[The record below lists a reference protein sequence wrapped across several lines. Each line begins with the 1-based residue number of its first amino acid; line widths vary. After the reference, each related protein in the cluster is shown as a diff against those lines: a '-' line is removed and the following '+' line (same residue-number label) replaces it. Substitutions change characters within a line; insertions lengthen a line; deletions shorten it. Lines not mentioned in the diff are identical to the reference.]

1 MQRIDVNKTPLGIS
15 RQSIGYYT
23 VGLFAISVGISSQQW
38 QKYLL
43 IGAGVILLVYGMV
56 LLIEP
61 LKKGLADRIPDTV
74 RMCLVILALSIC
86 WGQLMRVGVAQG
98 TAFLIL
104 ALIYFAVFI
113 CVNIAVSIKSVLQDS
128 RRLMTIVILLAI
140 VGFIQYLSDR
150 SLGWHRFDL
159 FFILIVWLVFLGFFL
174 RNMLRTRKNQAE
186 SNTDQNAG

>member
-1 MQRIDVNKTPLGIS
+1 MKSIDVNKTPLGMS

-23 VGLFAISVGISSQQW
+23 VGLFAIGAGISSQQW

-43 IGAGVILLVYGMV
+43 IGAGVILLVYGIM

-61 LKKGLADRIPDTV
+61 LKKGLVDKIPDIV

-86 WGQLMRVGVAQG
+86 WGQLMKVGVTQG
-98 TAFLIL
+98 TAFLTL
-104 ALIYFAVFI
+104 ALIYFAVFV
-113 CVNIAVSIKSVLQDS
+113 CVNIAVSIKSVLRDS
-128 RRLMTIVILLAI
+128 RLLVTIVISLAI

-150 SLGWHRFDL
+150 SLSWHRFDL

-174 RNMLRTRKNQAE
+174 KNMLSTKKNQAK